1 MKEIT
6 LNSGEL
12 LFRENEPSDLMY
24 IIQEGEIQVYTTLNG
39 ARLNLSTLPAGDMFA
54 ELGLILGTSR
64 TASAEATVPTT
75 LLGLTQA
82 EFFQKVKTD
91 ATFAARLIKRLAVKL
106 AGANELIKEEISVR
120 TSLEIAYG
128 RSGSDS

>member
-6 LNSGEL
+6 LSSGEL

-24 IIQEGEIQVYTTLNG
+24 IIQEGEIQVFTTLNG
-39 ARLNLSTLPAGDMFA
+39 SRLNLGTLPAGDMFA
-54 ELGLILGTSR
+54 ELGLILGTPRS
-64 TASAEATVPTT
+64 ASAEATVPTT
-75 LLGLTQA
+75 LIGLTQA

>member
-6 LNSGEL
+6 LSSGEL

-24 IIQEGEIQVYTTLNG
+24 IIQEGEIQIFTTLNG
-39 ARLNLSTLPAGDMFA
+39 ARLNLGTLPAGDMFA
-54 ELGLILGTSR
+54 ELGLILGTPR

-75 LLGLTQA
+75 LIGLTQA

>member
-6 LNSGEL
+6 LSSGEL

-24 IIQEGEIQVYTTLNG
+24 IIQEGEIQVFTTLNG
-39 ARLNLSTLPAGDMFA
+39 ARQNLGTFPAGDMFA
-54 ELGLILGTSR
+54 ELGLILGTPR

-75 LLGLTQA
+75 LIGLTQA

-106 AGANELIKEEISVR
+106 AGANDLIKEEISVR